1 MDSEFRAI
9 RRPEAGIAWCSVV
22 ELEAA
27 LCEHP
32 SVYEAAVV
40 GRADADGALKPAAW
54 IVLRG
59 EVRNLA
65 ALESSLVLYCK
76 ARLAADCY
84 PHWFEFVA
92 ALPKTATGKTLR
104 HKLLPERE
112 LEPA

>member
-1 MDSEFRAI
+1 MDSEFKAI

-40 GRADADGALKPAAW
+40 GRTDADGALKPAAW

-59 EVRNLA
+59 DVPNLA
-65 ALESSLVLYCK
+65 SLEASLALYCK
-76 ARLAADCY
+76 ARLSEYCY
-84 PHWFEFVA
+84 PRWFHFVA
-92 ALPKTATGKTLR
+92 SLPKTATGKTLR
-104 HKLLPERE
+104 HELLLDRD